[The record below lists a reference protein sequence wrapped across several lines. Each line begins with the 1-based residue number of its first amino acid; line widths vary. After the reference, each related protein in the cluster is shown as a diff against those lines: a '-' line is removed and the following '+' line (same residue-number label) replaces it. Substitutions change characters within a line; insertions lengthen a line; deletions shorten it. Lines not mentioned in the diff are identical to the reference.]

1 MAEAVSS
8 KRGVRGSRKA
18 VALTVS
24 AVAFGTLIGSVVV
37 LCPGC
42 VCIGFASGDDQRG
55 FVPSQQEVQWSQLKV
70 GVLVIVALVA
80 LTALIFLMS
89 GSSGGLFVGKITL
102 RSYFENA
109 AGLKVGAPVNLEGVT
124 IGNVKKINIVP
135 SRKLTPVEVIM
146 KVSTRFTADVR
157 EDSKSSLDTVG
168 VLGDT
173 VVDIDSKRAIG
184 PRVKDNDEL
193 GTNESPNLSDVIKSS
208 QGTIEQVNTILAKLD
223 SLVDSLNT
231 GKGSIGQL
239 INDPGLYNRANETV
253 TELAKLSTNLSQGK
267 GTIGKLLN
275 DDTLY
280 NHFNDTAARLDHIT
294 AEIDNGQGSIGKLLK
309 DKTLYDNLNQTVTNA
324 NALIAQ
330 INQGKGTIGMLAKD
344 PEFQAKFRDSIDKLD
359 SIMDRINSGQGT
371 IGQLVQNPSLYNN
384 ADAMLSES
392 RNLVTQI
399 RENPKK
405 YLTFH
410 VKIF

>member
-1 MAEAVSS
+1 M
-8 KRGVRGSRKA
+8 
-18 VALTVS
+18 
-24 AVAFGTLIGSVVV
+24 
-37 LCPGC
+37 
-42 VCIGFASGDDQRG
+42 
-55 FVPSQQEVQWSQLKV
+55 PSQQEVQWSQLKV
-70 GVLVIVALVA
+70 GVLVIVALAA
-80 LTALIFLMS
+80 LTSLIFLMS
-89 GSSGGLFVGKITL
+89 GSTGGFFTGKITL

-124 IGNVKKINIVP
+124 IGTVTHIRIAP
-135 SRKLTPVEVIM
+135 DRKLTPVEVIM
-146 KVSTRFTADVR
+146 KVSKQFTSDVH
-157 EDSKSSLDTVG
+157 EDSKTSLDTIG

-173 VVDIDSKRAIG
+173 VVDIDSKHAIG

-239 INDPGLYNRANETV
+239 INDPALYNKAVQTV
-253 TELAKLSTNLSQGK
+253 DQLSKLSNNLSQGK
-267 GTIGKLLN
+267 GSIGKLLN

-280 NHFNDTAARLDHIT
+280 NHLSDTTARIDHIT
-294 AEIDNGQGSIGKLLK
+294 TEIDNGQGSLGKLLK
-309 DKTLYDNLNQTVTNA
+309 DQTFYDNLNRTVTNA
-324 NALIAQ
+324 NALMAE

-344 PEFQAKFRDSIDKLD
+344 PEFQAKFRDTVENLD
-359 SIMDRINSGQGT
+359 AIIGKINSGQGT
-371 IGQLVQNPSLYNN
+371 LGQLVVNPSLYNN

-392 RNLVTQI
+392 RNLVTHI

>member
-1 MAEAVSS
+1 
-8 KRGVRGSRKA
+8 
-18 VALTVS
+18 
-24 AVAFGTLIGSVVV
+24 
-37 LCPGC
+37 
-42 VCIGFASGDDQRG
+42 
-55 FVPSQQEVQWSQLKV
+55 VPSQQEVQWSQLKV
-70 GVLVIVALVA
+70 GVLVIVALAA

-89 GSSGGLFVGKITL
+89 GSTGGIFAGKITL

-124 IGNVKKINIVP
+124 IGNVKQIRI
-135 SRKLTPVEVIM
+135 SGARKLTPVEVIM
-146 KVSTRFTADVR
+146 KVSTRYTEDVR
-157 EDSKSSLDTVG
+157 EDSKTSLDTIG

-193 GTNESPNLSDVIKSS
+193 STTESPNLSDVIKSS
-208 QGTIEQVNTILAKLD
+208 QGTIEQVNTILAKID

-253 TELAKLSTNLSQGK
+253 TQLSKLSTNLSEGK

-280 NHFNDTAARLDHIT
+280 NHLNDTTARIDHIT
-294 AEIDNGQGSIGKLLK
+294 TEIDNGQGSLGKLLK
-309 DKTLYDNLNQTVTNA
+309 DQTLYNNLNRTVTNA
-324 NALIAQ
+324 NTLLAEV
-330 INQGKGTIGMLAKD
+330 NQGKGTIGMLAKD

-359 SIMDRINSGQGT
+359 SIIDKINSGQGS
-371 IGQLVQNPSLYNN
+371 IGQLVVNPSLYNN
-384 ADAMLSES
+384 ADAMLAET

-410 VKIF
+410 VKVF